1 MKLELLVFVG
11 CFVKAVKESAAQLYL
26 QWGGKEG
33 GLASMLNEYH
43 ILHVAELCIVLI
55 VIKVFNCSLTS

>member
-1 MKLELLVFVG
+1 MKLELLGFVG

-26 QWGGKEG
+26 QCRGKEG

-43 ILHVAELCIVLI
+43 VLHIAELCIVLM
-55 VIKVFNCSLTS
+55 VVKVFNCSLTI